1 VIRLKPALRALAKQP
16 TTIIG
21 IVTALLFQLVFTVVW
36 MTGYDGMQDRTERLV
51 IGIVNEDG
59 QRGEAIVRQ
68 LKDGLPFRVRELDDP
83 ADAARQLED
92 RAIQMLVRIP
102 PDFSAKALTADGTAA
117 LEFTINESN
126 PMMIKNMMAQVAA
139 QITASVNRQA
149 IMTGAQQM
157 LFQLQM
163 PEEQTRTMA
172 ETLSERVTA
181 DITYTNPVQG
191 INNQMVPMMIV
202 LASYVGVMIMGMNLE
217 QSNMAAAAMGIG
229 RWQRFGARMVI
240 NVAAAVIVS
249 LTGVSLVLG
258 LGGQSAGG
266 FLALW
271 GFEALF
277 MLTFI
282 FVSQLFLMLFG
293 MAGMLFN
300 ILLLSM
306 QLVSSGAMM
315 PRELLPDFYRSVSE
329 AFPATYAVEGAM
341 NLLFGGPPAD
351 RAALGLL
358 AILAAALLLGAAA
371 TAIRR
376 PSVQAAAVKTADPNM
391 N

>member
-1 VIRLKPALRALAKQP
+1 MKNALRALAKQP

-21 IVTALLFQLVFTVVW
+21 IAAALLFQLIFTVVW

-51 IGIVNEDG
+51 IGIVNEDS
-59 QRGEAIVRQ
+59 RWGEAIVRQ
-68 LKDGLPFRVRELDDP
+68 LKDGLPVRVRELDDP
-83 ADAARQLED
+83 AEAARQLEY
-92 RAIQMLVRIP
+92 RGIQMLVRIP
-102 PDFSAKALTADGTAA
+102 PDFSAKAAAADGTAA

-149 IMTGAQQM
+149 IMTGARQM
-157 LFQLQM
+157 LSQLQM
-163 PEEQTRTMA
+163 TEEQTRTMA

-240 NVAAAVIVS
+240 NAAAAVIVS
-249 LTGVSLVLG
+249 LIGVSLVLG

-266 FLALW
+266 FFALW

-277 MLTFI
+277 ILAFI
-282 FVSQLFLMLFG
+282 LVSQCFLMLFG

-315 PRELLPDFYRSVSE
+315 PRELLPDFYRSISE
-329 AFPATYAVEGAM
+329 VFPATYAVEGAM

-358 AILAAALLLGAAA
+358 AILAAALLLGAAS

-376 PSVQAAAVKTADPNM
+376 PSVQAAAVKSPDLNM

>member
-1 VIRLKPALRALAKQP
+1 MKNALRALAKQP

-21 IVTALLFQLVFTVVW
+21 IAAALLFQLIFTVVW

-51 IGIVNEDG
+51 IGIVNEDS
-59 QRGEAIVRQ
+59 RWGEAIVRQ
-68 LKDGLPFRVRELDDP
+68 LKDGLPVRVRELDDP
-83 ADAARQLED
+83 AEAARQLEY
-92 RAIQMLVRIP
+92 RGIQMLVRIP
-102 PDFSAKALTADGTAA
+102 PDFSAKAAAADGTAA

-149 IMTGAQQM
+149 IMTGARQM
-157 LFQLQM
+157 LSQLQM
-163 PEEQTRTMA
+163 TEEQTRTMA

-240 NVAAAVIVS
+240 NAAAAVIVS
-249 LTGVSLVLG
+249 LIGVSLVLG

-266 FLALW
+266 FFALW

-277 MLTFI
+277 ILAFI
-282 FVSQLFLMLFG
+282 LVSQLFLMLFG

-315 PRELLPDFYRSVSE
+315 PRELLPDFYRSISE
-329 AFPATYAVEGAM
+329 VFPATYAVEGAM

-358 AILAAALLLGAAA
+358 AILAAALLLGAAS

-376 PSVQAAAVKTADPNM
+376 PSVQAAAVKSPDLNM

>member
-1 VIRLKPALRALAKQP
+1 LKNALRALAKQP

-21 IVTALLFQLVFTVVW
+21 IAAALLFQLIFTVVW

-51 IGIVNEDG
+51 IGIVNEDS
-59 QRGEAIVRQ
+59 RWGEAIVRQ
-68 LKDGLPFRVRELDDP
+68 LKDGLPVRVRELDDP
-83 ADAARQLED
+83 AEAARQLEY
-92 RAIQMLVRIP
+92 RGIQMLVRIP
-102 PDFSAKALTADGTAA
+102 PDFSAKAAAADGTAA

-149 IMTGAQQM
+149 IMTGARQM
-157 LFQLQM
+157 LSQLQM
-163 PEEQTRTMA
+163 TEEQTRTMA
-172 ETLSERVTA
+172 ESLSERVTA

-240 NVAAAVIVS
+240 NAAAAVIVS
-249 LTGVSLVLG
+249 LIGVSLVLG

-266 FLALW
+266 FFALW

-277 MLTFI
+277 ILTFI
-282 FVSQLFLMLFG
+282 LVSQLFLMLFG

-315 PRELLPDFYRSVSE
+315 PRELLPDFYRSISE
-329 AFPATYAVEGAM
+329 VFPATYAVEGAM

-358 AILAAALLLGAAA
+358 AILAAALLLGAAS

-376 PSVQAAAVKTADPNM
+376 PSVQAAAVKSPDLNM

>member
-1 VIRLKPALRALAKQP
+1 LKNALRALAKQP

-21 IVTALLFQLVFTVVW
+21 IAAALLFQLIFTVVW

-51 IGIVNEDG
+51 IGIVNEDS
-59 QRGEAIVRQ
+59 RWGEAIVRQ
-68 LKDGLPFRVRELDDP
+68 LKDGLPVRVRELDDP
-83 ADAARQLED
+83 AEAARQLEY
-92 RAIQMLVRIP
+92 RGIQMLVRIP
-102 PDFSAKALTADGTAA
+102 PDFSAKAAAADGTAA

-149 IMTGAQQM
+149 IMTGARQM
-157 LFQLQM
+157 LSQLQM
-163 PEEQTRTMA
+163 TEEQTRTMA

-217 QSNMAAAAMGIG
+217 QSNMAATAMGIG

-240 NVAAAVIVS
+240 NAAAAVIVS
-249 LTGVSLVLG
+249 LIGVSLVLG

-266 FLALW
+266 FFALW

-277 MLTFI
+277 ILTFI
-282 FVSQLFLMLFG
+282 LVSQLFLMLFG

-315 PRELLPDFYRSVSE
+315 PRELLPDFYRSISE
-329 AFPATYAVEGAM
+329 VFPATYAVEGAM

-358 AILAAALLLGAAA
+358 AILAAALLLGAAS

-376 PSVQAAAVKTADPNM
+376 PSVQAAAVKSPDLNM

>member
-1 VIRLKPALRALAKQP
+1 MKNALRALAKQP

-21 IVTALLFQLVFTVVW
+21 IAAALLFQLIFTVVW

-51 IGIVNEDG
+51 IGIVNEDS
-59 QRGEAIVRQ
+59 RWGEAIVRQ
-68 LKDGLPFRVRELDDP
+68 LKDGLPVRVRELDDP
-83 ADAARQLED
+83 AEAARQLEY
-92 RAIQMLVRIP
+92 RGIQMLVRIP
-102 PDFSAKALTADGTAA
+102 PDFSAKAAAADGTAA

-149 IMTGAQQM
+149 IMTGARQM
-157 LFQLQM
+157 LSQLQM
-163 PEEQTRTMA
+163 TEEQTRTMA
-172 ETLSERVTA
+172 ESLSERVTA

-240 NVAAAVIVS
+240 NAAAAVIVS
-249 LTGVSLVLG
+249 LIGVSLVLG

-266 FLALW
+266 FFALW

-277 MLTFI
+277 ILAFI
-282 FVSQLFLMLFG
+282 LVSQLFLMLFG

-315 PRELLPDFYRSVSE
+315 PRELLPDFYRSISE
-329 AFPATYAVEGAM
+329 VFPATYAVEGAM

-358 AILAAALLLGAAA
+358 AILAAALLLGAAS

-376 PSVQAAAVKTADPNM
+376 PSVQAAAVKSPDLNM

>member
-1 VIRLKPALRALAKQP
+1 MKNALRALAKQP

-21 IVTALLFQLVFTVVW
+21 IAAALLFQLIFTVVW

-51 IGIVNEDG
+51 IGIVNEDS
-59 QRGEAIVRQ
+59 RWGEAIVRQ
-68 LKDGLPFRVRELDDP
+68 LKDGLPVRVRELDDP
-83 ADAARQLED
+83 AEAARQLEY
-92 RAIQMLVRIP
+92 RGIQMLVRIP
-102 PDFSAKALTADGTAA
+102 PDFSAKAAAADGTAA

-149 IMTGAQQM
+149 IMTGARQM
-157 LFQLQM
+157 LSQLQM
-163 PEEQTRTMA
+163 TEEQTRTMA

-217 QSNMAAAAMGIG
+217 QSNMAATAMGIG

-240 NVAAAVIVS
+240 NAAAAVIVS
-249 LTGVSLVLG
+249 LIGVSLVLG

-266 FLALW
+266 FFALW

-277 MLTFI
+277 ILTFI
-282 FVSQLFLMLFG
+282 LVSQLFLMLFG

-315 PRELLPDFYRSVSE
+315 PRELLPDFYRSISE
-329 AFPATYAVEGAM
+329 VFPATYAVEGAM

-358 AILAAALLLGAAA
+358 AILAAALLLGAAS

-376 PSVQAAAVKTADPNM
+376 PSVQAAAVKSPDLNM

>member
-1 VIRLKPALRALAKQP
+1 MKNALRALAKQP

-21 IVTALLFQLVFTVVW
+21 IAAALLFQLIFTVVW

-51 IGIVNEDG
+51 IGIVNEDS
-59 QRGEAIVRQ
+59 RWGEAIVRQ
-68 LKDGLPFRVRELDDP
+68 LKDGLPVRVRELDDP
-83 ADAARQLED
+83 AEAARQLEY
-92 RAIQMLVRIP
+92 RGIQMLVRIP
-102 PDFSAKALTADGTAA
+102 PDFSAKAAAADGTAA

-149 IMTGAQQM
+149 IMTGARQM
-157 LFQLQM
+157 LSQLQM
-163 PEEQTRTMA
+163 TEEQTRTMA
-172 ETLSERVTA
+172 ESLSERVTA

-240 NVAAAVIVS
+240 NAAAAVIVS
-249 LTGVSLVLG
+249 LIGVSLVLG

-266 FLALW
+266 FFALW

-277 MLTFI
+277 ILTFI
-282 FVSQLFLMLFG
+282 LVSQLFLMLFG

-315 PRELLPDFYRSVSE
+315 PRELLPDFYRSISE
-329 AFPATYAVEGAM
+329 VFPATYAVEGAM

-358 AILAAALLLGAAA
+358 AILAAALLLGAAS

-376 PSVQAAAVKTADPNM
+376 PSVQAAAVKSPDLNM

>member
-1 VIRLKPALRALAKQP
+1 MKNALRALAKQP

-21 IVTALLFQLVFTVVW
+21 IAAALLFQLIFTVVW

-51 IGIVNEDG
+51 IGIVNEDS
-59 QRGEAIVRQ
+59 RWGEAIVRQ
-68 LKDGLPFRVRELDDP
+68 LKDGLPVRVRELDDP
-83 ADAARQLED
+83 AEAARQLEY
-92 RAIQMLVRIP
+92 RGIQMLVRIP
-102 PDFSAKALTADGTAA
+102 PDFSAKAAAADGTAA

-149 IMTGAQQM
+149 IMTGARQM
-157 LFQLQM
+157 LSQLQM
-163 PEEQTRTMA
+163 TEEQTRTMA

-240 NVAAAVIVS
+240 NAAAAVIVS
-249 LTGVSLVLG
+249 LIGVSLVLG

-266 FLALW
+266 FFALW

-277 MLTFI
+277 ILTFI
-282 FVSQLFLMLFG
+282 LVSQLFLMLFG

-315 PRELLPDFYRSVSE
+315 PRELLPDFYRSISE
-329 AFPATYAVEGAM
+329 VFPATYAVEGAM

-358 AILAAALLLGAAA
+358 AILAAALLLGAAS

-376 PSVQAAAVKTADPNM
+376 PSVQAAAVKSPDLNM

>member
-1 VIRLKPALRALAKQP
+1 MKHALRALAKQP

-21 IVTALLFQLVFTVVW
+21 VAAALLFQLIFTVVW
-36 MTGYDGMQDRTERLV
+36 MTGYDGMQNRTERLV
-51 IGIVNEDG
+51 IGIVNEDA

-68 LKDGLPFRVRELDDP
+68 LKDGLPVRVREYEDP
-83 ADAARQLED
+83 ADAARQLES
-92 RAIQMLVRIP
+92 RGIQMLVRIP
-102 PDFSAKALTADGTAA
+102 PDFSAKAAAADGTAA

-139 QITASVNRQA
+139 QITAAVNRQA
-149 IMTGAQQM
+149 IMTGAQHM
-157 LFQLQM
+157 LLQLQV

-240 NVAAAVIVS
+240 NGAAAVIVS
-249 LTGVSLVLG
+249 LIGVSLVLG

-266 FLALW
+266 FFALW

-277 MLTFI
+277 ILTFI

-341 NLLFGGPPAD
+341 NLLYGGPPAG

-371 TAIRR
+371 AAIRR
-376 PSVQAAAVKTADPNM
+376 PSVQAAAVKAADLNM

>member
-1 VIRLKPALRALAKQP
+1 LKNALRALAKQP

-21 IVTALLFQLVFTVVW
+21 IAAALLFQLIFTVVW

-51 IGIVNEDG
+51 IGIVNEDS
-59 QRGEAIVRQ
+59 RWGEAIVRQ
-68 LKDGLPFRVRELDDP
+68 LKDGLPVRVRELDDP
-83 ADAARQLED
+83 AEAARQLEY
-92 RAIQMLVRIP
+92 RGIQMLVRIP
-102 PDFSAKALTADGTAA
+102 PDFSAKAAAADGTAA

-149 IMTGAQQM
+149 IMTGARQM
-157 LFQLQM
+157 LSQLQM
-163 PEEQTRTMA
+163 TEEQTRTMA

-240 NVAAAVIVS
+240 NAAAAVIVS
-249 LTGVSLVLG
+249 LIGVSLILG

-266 FLALW
+266 FFALW

-277 MLTFI
+277 ILAFI
-282 FVSQLFLMLFG
+282 LVSQLFLMLFG

-300 ILLLSM
+300 ILLLSL

-315 PRELLPDFYRSVSE
+315 PRELLPDFYRSISE
-329 AFPATYAVEGAM
+329 VFPATYAVEGAM

-358 AILAAALLLGAAA
+358 AILAAALLLGAAS

-376 PSVQAAAVKTADPNM
+376 PSVQAAAVKSPDLNM

>member
-1 VIRLKPALRALAKQP
+1 LKNALRALAKQP

-21 IVTALLFQLVFTVVW
+21 IAAALLFQLIFTVVW

-51 IGIVNEDG
+51 IGIVNEDS
-59 QRGEAIVRQ
+59 RWGEAIVRQ
-68 LKDGLPFRVRELDDP
+68 LKDGLPVRVRELDDP
-83 ADAARQLED
+83 AEAARQLEY
-92 RAIQMLVRIP
+92 RGIQMLVRIP
-102 PDFSAKALTADGTAA
+102 PDFSAKAAAADGTAA

-149 IMTGAQQM
+149 IMTGARQM
-157 LFQLQM
+157 LSQLQM
-163 PEEQTRTMA
+163 TEEQTRTMA

-240 NVAAAVIVS
+240 NAAAAVIVS
-249 LTGVSLVLG
+249 LVGVSLVLG

-266 FLALW
+266 FFALW

-277 MLTFI
+277 ILAFI
-282 FVSQLFLMLFG
+282 LVSQLFLMLFG

-315 PRELLPDFYRSVSE
+315 PRELLPDFYRSISE
-329 AFPATYAVEGAM
+329 VFPATYAVEGAM

-358 AILAAALLLGAAA
+358 AILAAALLLGAAS

-376 PSVQAAAVKTADPNM
+376 PSVQAAAVKSPDLNM

>member
-1 VIRLKPALRALAKQP
+1 LKNALRALAKQP

-21 IVTALLFQLVFTVVW
+21 IAAALLFQLIFTVVW

-51 IGIVNEDG
+51 IGIVNEDS
-59 QRGEAIVRQ
+59 RWGEAIVRQ
-68 LKDGLPFRVRELDDP
+68 LKDGLPVRVRELDDP
-83 ADAARQLED
+83 AEAARQLEY
-92 RAIQMLVRIP
+92 RGIQMLVRIP
-102 PDFSAKALTADGTAA
+102 PDFSAKAAAADGTAA

-149 IMTGAQQM
+149 IMTGARQM
-157 LFQLQM
+157 LSQLQM
-163 PEEQTRTMA
+163 TEEQTRTMA

-240 NVAAAVIVS
+240 NAAAAVIVS
-249 LTGVSLVLG
+249 LIGVSLVLG

-266 FLALW
+266 FFALW

-277 MLTFI
+277 ILTFI
-282 FVSQLFLMLFG
+282 LVSQLFLMLFG

-315 PRELLPDFYRSVSE
+315 PRELLPDFYRSISE
-329 AFPATYAVEGAM
+329 VFPATYAVEGAM

-358 AILAAALLLGAAA
+358 AILAAALLLGAAS

-376 PSVQAAAVKTADPNM
+376 PSVQAAAVKSPDLNM

>member
-1 VIRLKPALRALAKQP
+1 MKNALRALAKQP

-21 IVTALLFQLVFTVVW
+21 IAAALLFQLIFTVVW

-51 IGIVNEDG
+51 IGIVNEDS
-59 QRGEAIVRQ
+59 RWGEAIVRQ
-68 LKDGLPFRVRELDDP
+68 LKDGLPVRVRELDDP
-83 ADAARQLED
+83 AEAARQLEY
-92 RAIQMLVRIP
+92 RGIQMLVRIP
-102 PDFSAKALTADGTAA
+102 PDFSAKAAAADGTAA

-149 IMTGAQQM
+149 IMTGARQM
-157 LFQLQM
+157 LSQLQM
-163 PEEQTRTMA
+163 TEEQTRTMA

-240 NVAAAVIVS
+240 NAAAAVIVS
-249 LTGVSLVLG
+249 LIGVSLILG

-266 FLALW
+266 FFALW

-277 MLTFI
+277 ILAFI
-282 FVSQLFLMLFG
+282 LVSQLFLMLFG

-300 ILLLSM
+300 ILLLSL

-315 PRELLPDFYRSVSE
+315 PRELLPDFYRSISE
-329 AFPATYAVEGAM
+329 VFPATYAVEGAM

-358 AILAAALLLGAAA
+358 AILAAALLLGAAS

-376 PSVQAAAVKTADPNM
+376 PSVQAAAVKSPDLNM

>member
-1 VIRLKPALRALAKQP
+1 LKNALRALAKQP

-21 IVTALLFQLVFTVVW
+21 IAAALLFQLIFTVVW

-51 IGIVNEDG
+51 IGIVNEDS
-59 QRGEAIVRQ
+59 RWGEAIVRQ
-68 LKDGLPFRVRELDDP
+68 LKDGLPVRVRELDDP
-83 ADAARQLED
+83 AEAARQLEY
-92 RAIQMLVRIP
+92 RGIQMLVRIP
-102 PDFSAKALTADGTAA
+102 PDFSAKAAAADGTAA

-149 IMTGAQQM
+149 IMTGARQM
-157 LFQLQM
+157 LSQLQM
-163 PEEQTRTMA
+163 TEEQTRTMA

-240 NVAAAVIVS
+240 NAAAAVIVS
-249 LTGVSLVLG
+249 LIGVSLVLG

-266 FLALW
+266 FFALW

-277 MLTFI
+277 ILAFI
-282 FVSQLFLMLFG
+282 LVSQLFLMLFG

-315 PRELLPDFYRSVSE
+315 PRELLPDFYRSISE
-329 AFPATYAVEGAM
+329 VFPATYAVEGAM

-358 AILAAALLLGAAA
+358 AILAAALLLGAAS

-376 PSVQAAAVKTADPNM
+376 PSVQAAAVKSPDLNM